1 MNELEIRSI
10 NTLRFL
16 SVDGVQKANSGHP
29 GLPMGTAAIAYTIW
43 TKHLNFNSKNP
54 QWANRDRFVLS
65 SGHGSMLLYSL
76 LHLTGFGLTI
86 DDLKQFRQWKSLT
99 PGHPEYG
106 LTKGVEATT
115 GPLGQGLANGV
126 GMGIAEAH
134 LAAEFNRPGH
144 EIVNHFVYAIVTDGD
159 LMEGISSE
167 AASLA
172 GHLRLGKLIY
182 LYDDNHISID
192 GSTDLSFTED
202 RGKRFEAY
210 QWQVLHVEDG
220 NNVDEIDS
228 AIKMAKGDPRP
239 SLIICRTHIG
249 FGLPTRQ
256 DTSKA
261 HGEPPGEEELAGAK
275 KKLGWPVE
283 PKFYVP
289 EDVAEFY
296 QAVAK
301 AGEEK
306 ALAWEKNF
314 KLYAKDFPVEAA
326 EFTRRQNSELPKDW
340 QKALPSFLADEKGM
354 ATRVA
359 SGIVLNALAGVLPE
373 IMGGS
378 ADLTPSNNTW
388 IKETTAFQPEN
399 PIGRYIHFGVR
410 EHGMGAIVNGL
421 TYHKGLIAFGATF
434 LVFTDYMRGAIRVGA
449 LSHLPSIWIM
459 THDSIGLG
467 EDGPTHQPVEHLAAL
482 RAIPNLIVIRPSDAN
497 ETKEAWR
504 IAIENRQNPTLL
516 ALTRQALPTLD
527 RSKVNSERGLQK
539 GAYILAEM
547 GKKEP
552 EIILMASGS
561 EVSLIYEAGKQ
572 LADFGHSVRVVS
584 FPSWELFEATDA
596 AYKESVFPTKLRK
609 RLAVEAGIRQG
620 WDRYIGLDGQ
630 MICMHGYGA
639 SAPANILFKEFGFT
653 VENIVNTAKNMLTK

>member
-1 MNELEIRSI
+1 
-10 NTLRFL
+10 
-16 SVDGVQKANSGHP
+16 
-29 GLPMGTAAIAYTIW
+29 
-43 TKHLNFNSKNP
+43 
-54 QWANRDRFVLS
+54 
-65 SGHGSMLLYSL
+65 
-76 LHLTGFGLTI
+76 
-86 DDLKQFRQWKSLT
+86 
-99 PGHPEYG
+99 
-106 LTKGVEATT
+106 
-115 GPLGQGLANGV
+115 
-126 GMGIAEAH
+126 
-134 LAAEFNRPGH
+134 
-144 EIVNHFVYAIVTDGD
+144 
-159 LMEGISSE
+159 
-167 AASLA
+167 
-172 GHLRLGKLIY
+172 
-182 LYDDNHISID
+182 
-192 GSTDLSFTED
+192 
-202 RGKRFEAY
+202 
-210 QWQVLHVEDG
+210 
-220 NNVDEIDS
+220 
-228 AIKMAKGDPRP
+228 
-239 SLIICRTHIG
+239 
-249 FGLPTRQ
+249 
-256 DTSKA
+256 
-261 HGEPPGEEELAGAK
+261 
-275 KKLGWPVE
+275 
-283 PKFYVP
+283 
-289 EDVAEFY
+289 
-296 QAVAK
+296 
-301 AGEEK
+301 
-306 ALAWEKNF
+306 
-314 KLYAKDFPVEAA
+314 
-326 EFTRRQNSELPKDW
+326 
-340 QKALPSFLADEKGM
+340 
-354 ATRVA
+354 
-359 SGIVLNALAGVLPE
+359 
-373 IMGGS
+373 MGGS